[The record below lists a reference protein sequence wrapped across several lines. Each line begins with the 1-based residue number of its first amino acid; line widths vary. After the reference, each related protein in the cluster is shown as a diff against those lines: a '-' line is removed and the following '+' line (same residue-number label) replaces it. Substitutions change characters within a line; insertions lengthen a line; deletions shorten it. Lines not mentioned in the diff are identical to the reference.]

1 VRTMPAVPRAR
12 GRARR
17 RILVLAPVI
26 AAALAACGP
35 AAGPASGSQPP
46 AHGAPTG
53 TVTVFAAAS
62 LTEVFTGIGHAFE
75 AAHAGTKVEFNFGAS
90 STLAQQIS
98 AGAPADVFAAAGPEP
113 MRQLVDAGT
122 VAGEPEVFARNR
134 LVIAVPEGNPQ
145 RIGGLADLA
154 RPGLTVALCA
164 PQVPC
169 GAAAATALAAGGVS
183 LEPATLEQDVKATLT
198 KVRLGE
204 VDAALVYRTDVAVED
219 SDVDA
224 VEFPE
229 SGRAVNDY
237 PIAALAEAPN
247 PVGARAF
254 VAFVR
259 SPEARRFL
267 VAGGFQTP

>member
-1 VRTMPAVPRAR
+1 MTAR
-12 GRARR
+12 LTAFA
-17 RILVLAPVI
+17 LTP
-26 AAALAACGP
+26 LAAVLLTAC
-35 AAGPASGSQPP
+35 ATAEDSRPP
-46 AHGAPTG
+46 TDGAPTG

-62 LTEVFTGIGHAFE
+62 LTEVFTTIGDDFE
-75 AAHAGTKVEFNFGAS
+75 AAYPGATVVFNFGAS
-90 STLAQQIS
+90 STLAEQIR

-113 MRQLVDAGT
+113 MRRLVEAGAA
-122 VAGEPEVFARNR
+122 AGEAEVFARNS
-134 LVIAVPEGNPQ
+134 LVIAVPEGNPK
-145 RIGGLADLA
+145 RIGGLADLT

-183 LEPATLEQDVKATLT
+183 LTPATLEQDVKATLT

-204 VDAALVYRTDVAVED
+204 VDAALVYRTDVAADDGE
-219 SDVDA
+219 VDA

-229 SGRAVNDY
+229 SARAVNDY

-247 PVGARAF
+247 PAGARAF

-259 SPEARRFL
+259 SAEAGRAL
-267 VAGGFQTP
+267 AAAGFQTP